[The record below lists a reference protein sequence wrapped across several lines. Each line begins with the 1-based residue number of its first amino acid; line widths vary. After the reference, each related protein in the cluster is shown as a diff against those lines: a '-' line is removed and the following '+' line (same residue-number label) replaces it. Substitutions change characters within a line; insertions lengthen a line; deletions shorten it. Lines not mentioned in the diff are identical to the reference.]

1 MVAFAQDGSA
11 KQAPSR
17 TPVIALAGNPNCGKT
32 TVFNAL
38 TGMRQKVANYPGVT
52 VDKKTG
58 RAALGDGVVVD
69 ILDLPG
75 TYSLIPFT
83 PDEMVTAEVLRGMRA
98 DTRAPDVILAIV
110 DASNLARNLYLVSQ
124 LMEMNRPMVVALNM
138 SDIAERRG
146 LIVDEK
152 LLGEK
157 LGLPVVKLIG
167 HKRGGIDRLRVE
179 LREACGKHSPR
190 IPAWE
195 LGPAYTAAIRELTGL
210 LGPDQGVIGGQAHRL
225 LLEDPGADLIQARVV
240 VGPLLEQCRKHLL
253 ELGVD
258 PLADDISARYRWIDG
273 IVNAAVTRK
282 ATSTQATW
290 SDRADAVLL
299 HPVWGFL
306 TFAIVMAVVFSGV
319 FWVAQPLMDG
329 TSNLISHLGDVVAHL
344 LPAGI
349 LKDLW
354 TDGIVGGVGTVVTFI
369 PQIAILFLFLAVLE
383 DSGYLARAAF
393 LMDKLLSRVGLHGKS
408 FIPLLSSFACA
419 IPGILATRTIE
430 GRRDRLTTIMV
441 APFMSCSARL
451 PVYFLLIGTFFTPF
465 AGPNPFLR
473 SLMLGGVMFAC
484 YALGVAAA
492 FASAWIAQRIA
503 RRRGQQSAFIL
514 ELPSYKIPQA
524 GEVLRQMWTNA
535 SKFLTKA
542 GTTIFALSVILWAL
556 ARFPSLP
563 DDAASRV
570 RDQAHAAHPD
580 WQTVAAAAA
589 AADAAPEQAADAKPA
604 AAPAPATAAPG
615 TGQSAK
621 IAAADTAIDAEQ
633 AAKSSTAGATTPETA
648 AATPAAEVEDPIG
661 DNAVAQAQM
670 NQSFA
675 GRLGHA
681 IEPALAPIG
690 ADWKMGIGLIG
701 AFAAREVF
709 VSTLGIVYGVGKGED
724 GQTQNLSEALL
735 ADKRPDGRPV
745 WTPLVATS
753 MLVWFVLALQCI
765 STVAVV
771 RRETGGWMWP
781 MAMLVGMN
789 ALAWVVCTAI
799 YQIGSRL

>member
-11 KQAPSR
+11 TKSPSR

-83 PDEMVTAEVLRGMRA
+83 PDEAVTAEVLRGMRA

-146 LIVDEK
+146 LIVDDK
-152 LLGEK
+152 LLGEA
-157 LGLPVVKLIG
+157 LGLPVVRLVG
-167 HKRGGIDRLRVE
+167 HKRGGIDRLRAE
-179 LREACGKHSPR
+179 LREACGKHAPR

-195 LGPAYTAAIRELTGL
+195 LNPAYTAAIRELTGL
-210 LGPDQGVIGGQAHRL
+210 LGPDQGLIGGQAHRL

-273 IVNAAVTRK
+273 IVNAVVTRK

-329 TSNLISHLGDVVAHL
+329 TQWLVSQLGDFVTHL
-344 LPAGI
+344 LPDGI

-354 TDGIVGGVGTVVTFI
+354 TDGIVGGVGTVVAFI

-465 AGPNPFLR
+465 AGSNPFLR
-473 SLMLGGVMFAC
+473 SLMLGGVMFLC

-492 FASAWIAQRIA
+492 FGAAWTAQRIG
-503 RRRGQQSAFIL
+503 RKRGQQSAFIL

-563 DDAASRV
+563 DDAAQRV
-570 RDQAHAAHPD
+570 RDQAHAAHPG
-580 WQTVAAAAA
+580 WQTA
-589 AADAAPEQAADAKPA
+589 AADNDAPDQAADAKPA
-604 AAPAPATAAPG
+604 AAPAPAPAAPG
-615 TGQSAK
+615 VTTEQSAK
-621 IAAADTAIDAEQ
+621 IAAADAAIDTAQ
-633 AAKSSTAGATTPETA
+633 AASATAPETA
-648 AATPAAEVEDPIG
+648 VATPAAPIADPIG

-681 IEPALAPIG
+681 IEPTLAPIG

-724 GQTQNLSEALL
+724 GKTQNLSAALL
-735 ADKRPDGRPV
+735 ADRRPDGRPV

-781 MAMLVGMN
+781 LAMLVGMN

-799 YQIGSRL
+799 YQIGSRW